1 MSSLAGTIL
10 FVDGRSFAEFPRI
23 DFPGTEFVEISEA
36 ATEPVDTGAV
46 ESGLVD
52 DVDVVD
58 VVDVIDV
65 VDVVDGADVD
75 PGDPDMADIDTGLI
89 DRIEAELAD
98 VERALARLDEGTYGR
113 CEVCDTPL
121 GDAELEAAPA
131 ARFCRAHLPLT
142 LA

>member
-1 MSSLAGTIL
+1 LSSLAGTIL
-10 FVDGRSFAEFPRI
+10 FVDGRSFAEFPRV

-36 ATEPVDTGAV
+36 ATEPVDVGAG

-52 DVDVVD
+52 DVD

-75 PGDPDMADIDTGLI
+75 PGDPDMVDVDTGLI